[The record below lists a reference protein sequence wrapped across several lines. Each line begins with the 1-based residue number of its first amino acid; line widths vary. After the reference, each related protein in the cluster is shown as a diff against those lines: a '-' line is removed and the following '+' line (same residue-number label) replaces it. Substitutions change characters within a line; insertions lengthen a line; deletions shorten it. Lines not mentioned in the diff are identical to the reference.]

1 MEKIENL
8 NIKNTLLWFKKYPSP
23 KEGRD
28 GKYNS

>member
-8 NIKNTLLWFKKYPSP
+8 NINIYFSSSKKYPSQ
-23 KEGRD
+23 KGGRD